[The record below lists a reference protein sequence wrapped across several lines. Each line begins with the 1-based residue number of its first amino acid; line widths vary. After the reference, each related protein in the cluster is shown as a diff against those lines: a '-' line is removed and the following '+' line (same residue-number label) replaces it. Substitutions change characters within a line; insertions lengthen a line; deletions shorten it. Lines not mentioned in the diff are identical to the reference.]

1 MEKRKS
7 KKTLM
12 KKIFSALFLL
22 LAGLSASAQSMTVND
37 VIVVPGKSS
46 VVAIKF
52 ADTSKL
58 LASGFSMTLPEGIT
72 VDTEKAMST
81 NLDATVVTDLNNLTD
96 ETFQSNYAILVGATQ
111 TDGTYKVACISNVL
125 ATAEAPI
132 VYVPIKADASLTQG
146 TTLEA
151 SVTKIDLSTEGH
163 VAASLDDQAYNAL
176 PRALGD
182 LNGDLS
188 VDGQDA
194 SVLYD
199 DILNGT
205 IRQNNPI
212 LPDVNEDGEIDGQDA
227 STIYKIIL
235 GE

>member
-1 MEKRKS
+1 
-7 KKTLM
+7 M

-22 LAGLSASAQSMTVND
+22 LAGLSASAQSMSVND

-72 VDTEKAMST
+72 VDTESPMFT
-81 NLDATVVTDLNNLTD
+81 NLPEGTAVVTDLNNLTD
-96 ETFQSNYAILVGATQ
+96 ETFQGNYAILVGATQ
-111 TDGTYKVACISNVL
+111 QDNTFKVACISNVL

-132 VYVPIKADASLTQG
+132 VYVPIKAAASLEKGQ
-146 TTLEA
+146 TLSA

-182 LNGDLS
+182 LNADNA

-194 SVLYD
+194 TVLYD

-205 IRQNNPI
+205 IRQNNPK
-212 LPDVNEDGEIDGQDA
+212 LPDVNEDGAIDGQDA
-227 STIYKIIL
+227 TTIYSIIL

>member
-1 MEKRKS
+1 
-7 KKTLM
+7 M

-96 ETFQSNYAILVGATQ
+96 ETFQGNYAILVGATQ
-111 TDGTYKVACISNVL
+111 SDGTYKVACISNVL

-132 VYVPIKADASLTQG
+132 VYVPIKADATLTPKQ
-146 TTLEA
+146 TLDA

-163 VAASLDDQAYNAL
+163 VAASLDDQAYLAKATF
-176 PRALGD
+176 RGD
-182 LNGDLS
+182 
-188 VDGQDA
+188 VDGDFA
-194 SVLYD
+194 VD
-199 DILNGT
+199 VV
-205 IRQNNPI
+205 
-212 LPDVNEDGEIDGQDA
+212 DVNKVYTGIIAGEDSNSLPSADVDGDGAIDVVDVN
-227 STIYKIIL
+227 TIYRIIIA
-235 GE
+235 GEAE

>member
-1 MEKRKS
+1 MN
-7 KKTLM
+7 
-12 KKIFSALFLL
+12 KIFSALFLL

-72 VDTEKAMST
+72 VDTESPMFT
-81 NLDATVVTDLNNLTD
+81 NLPEGTAVVTDLNNLTD
-96 ETFQSNYAILVGATQ
+96 ETFQGNYAILVGATQ
-111 TDGTYKVACISNVL
+111 QDNTYKVACISNVL

-132 VYVPIKADASLTQG
+132 VYVPIKADASKVEKGQ
-146 TTLEA
+146 TLEA

-163 VAASLDDQAYNAL
+163 VAASLNDLAYNAKTA
-176 PRALGD
+176 ALGD
-182 LNGDLS
+182 INA
-188 VDGQDA
+188 DGKINTAD
-194 SVLYD
+194 VNTVYGE
-199 DILNGT
+199 IINGT
-205 IRQNNPI
+205 KSAIKPYA
-212 LPDVNEDGEIDGQDA
+212 DVNEDGNINTADVNTVY
-227 STIYKIIL
+227 SIIIAG

>member
-1 MEKRKS
+1 
-7 KKTLM
+7 M

-96 ETFQSNYAILVGATQ
+96 ETFQGNYAILVGATQ
-111 TDGTYKVACISNVL
+111 SDGTYKVACISNVL

-132 VYVPIKADASLTQG
+132 VYVPIKADASLEKGQ
-146 TTLEA
+146 TLAA

-163 VAASLDDQAYNAL
+163 VAASLDDLAYNAKSA
-176 PRALGD
+176 ALGD
-182 LNGDLS
+182 INADGKINTADVNTVYGD
-188 VDGQDA
+188 
-194 SVLYD
+194 
-199 DILNGT
+199 IINGT
-205 IRQNNPI
+205 KSIEKPYA
-212 LPDVNEDGEIDGQDA
+212 DVNEDGSINTADVNTVY
-227 STIYKIIL
+227 SIIIAG